1 PGIMPITNYE
11 NLIRFSEGC
20 GAEVPRWLKCR
31 LESYGD
37 DTESLKAFGQ
47 EVVTE
52 MCQRLLDAG
61 APGLHFYSMNQAE
74 PTTGIVQA
82 LTFKSPLE

>member
-74 PTTGIVQA
+74 PTTSIVQA